1 MRPVPEELNMIKGI
15 HHIAVGVSDFD
26 KGIAFYRDVLGFE
39 PVMEAE
45 FEGDSP
51 LVDQV
56 VGLEGIAAR
65 VAMLKAPNMF
75 VELWQYNNPESED
88 RRSRPNDL
96 GYPHFALQVEDIDA
110 EYRRLTESGVNFVNQ
125 PVDFGTTSAV
135 YGTDPFGNLIE
146 IYEIRD
152 SETAQ
157 L

>member
-1 MRPVPEELNMIKGI
+1 MIKGI
-15 HHIAVGVSDFD
+15 HHIAVGVPDFE

-39 PVMEAE
+39 QVMEAE
-45 FEGDSP
+45 FEGNSP
-51 LVDQV
+51 LADQT
-56 VGLEGIAAR
+56 VGVEGLAAK

-75 VELWQYNNPESED
+75 LELWQYNHPKPED

-96 GYPHFALQVEDIDA
+96 GYPHFALQVEDMDV
-110 EYRRLTESGVNFVNQ
+110 EYKRLSEAGVSFVNE